1 MRSENCGLLRRLI
14 LAILIAVSS
23 FIAGFSQVPKIG
35 SDSTLDVATW
45 NIEWFGDS
53 INGPN
58 NEVTQL
64 KNVTEVITSMDM
76 DIMALCEV
84 SNTGYWQKL
93 QNNLTEYGA
102 VITTYNQ
109 TQKTALLYRKSMFKL
124 LYSKSILLAY
134 DYEFASGRFPLEVAL
149 ETQLGAKKDTVYCWV
164 IHLKAN
170 TGSTSEKLASYDRRA
185 KAAEELK
192 KYLDPKKRLKCW
204 VLGDCND
211 DLDVTI
217 VSGKV
222 RTFLAWR
229 NDTNYVFPSYRLT
242 LAKQKSTANYSEMI
256 DHMSC
261 LPAMKPNWLLNQ
273 SGVMVGD
280 AYIGSY
286 RLNTSDHYPV
296 WAKFSMDFKALDFL
310 GTDAPMMARP
320 FVYWNGAKWE
330 IARDYAASPISA
342 GDTKIYDVSGKL
354 IFAGRIE
361 DFVPQSEGVNYL
373 QIVRSNGEIFR
384 QILVRLGA

>member
-1 MRSENCGLLRRLI
+1 MTTGL
-14 LAILIAVSS
+14 
-23 FIAGFSQVPKIG
+23 SQVPKIG
-35 SDSTLDVATW
+35 TDSTLDVATW

-53 INGPN
+53 LNGPS

-84 SNTGYWQKL
+84 SNPGYWQKL
-93 QNNLTEYGA
+93 QNNLTDYGA
-102 VITTYNQ
+102 VITTYTQ

-149 ETQLGAKKDTVYCWV
+149 ETQWGSKKDTVYCWV

-192 KYLDPKKRLKCW
+192 KYLDPKKRLKGW
-204 VLGDCND
+204 VLGDWND
-211 DLDVTI
+211 DLDVSI
-217 VSGKV
+217 VSGKASP
-222 RTFLAWR
+222 FLAWR

-280 AYIGSY
+280 AFIGSY

-296 WAKFSMDFKALDFL
+296 WAKFSMDFKVINFL
-310 GTDAPMMARP
+310 GTENLSMAKP
-320 FVYWNGAKWE
+320 FVYWNGLRWE
-330 IARDYAASPISA
+330 IDRDYTASPISA
-342 GDTKIYDVSGKL
+342 CDSKIYDVSGTL
-354 IFAGRIE
+354 IFSGRIE
-361 DFVPQSEGVNYL
+361 DFIPQSEGVNYL
-373 QIVRSNGEIFR
+373 QIVRSNGEIFQ
-384 QILVRLGA
+384 QILCLVGA

>member
-14 LAILIAVSS
+14 VAILIAVSS
-23 FIAGFSQVPKIG
+23 FTAGFSQVPKIG

-192 KYLDPKKRLKCW
+192 KYLDSKKRLKGW
-204 VLGDCND
+204 VLGDWND
-211 DLDVTI
+211 DLDVSI
-217 VSGKV
+217 VSGKASP
-222 RTFLAWR
+222 FLAWR

-342 GDTKIYDVSGKL
+342 GDTNIYDVSGKL

>member
-1 MRSENCGLLRRLI
+1 MRIENSGFLRRFICL
-14 LAILIAVSS
+14 LFIAVGY
-23 FIAGFSQVPKIG
+23 FTAGFSQVPKIG
-35 SDSTLDVATW
+35 TDSTLDVATW

-53 INGPN
+53 LNGPS

-84 SNTGYWQKL
+84 SNPGYWQKL

-102 VITTYNQ
+102 VITTYTQ
-109 TQKTALLYRKSMFKL
+109 TQKTALLYRKSMFRL

-149 ETQLGAKKDTVYCWV
+149 ETQWGGKKDTVYCWV

-170 TGSTSEKLASYDRRA
+170 TGSSADKLTSYDRRA

-192 KYLDPKKRLKCW
+192 KYLDPKKRLKGW
-204 VLGDCND
+204 VLGDWND
-211 DLDVTI
+211 DLDVSI
-217 VSGKV
+217 VSEKASP
-222 RTFLAWR
+222 FLAWR

-256 DHMSC
+256 DHMLC

-280 AYIGSY
+280 SYIGSY

-296 WAKFSMDFKALDFL
+296 WAKFSMDFKAINIL
-310 GTDAPMMARP
+310 GTESLSMARP

-330 IARDYAASPISA
+330 IARDYPSA
-342 GDTKIYDVSGKL
+342 PLSKEESKIYDLSGKQ
-354 IFAGRIE
+354 IFSGSIG
-361 DFVPQSEGVNYL
+361 DFIAQSEGIYYL
-373 QIVRSNGEIFR
+373 QIVRSNSEIFQ
-384 QILVRLGA
+384 QILVR